1 MEYLGII
8 WDIIKLVPKAYSAIL
23 EWWNFKRPAS
33 KVLGRIINKKIEVK
47 IFIKDFIVNDNVHS
61 SPKLSSVEGPT
72 TQLHPNIEKVW
83 AEAEARGVA
92 ELLNLLGNMG
102 KRSNLEIV
110 EMSSGYDT
118 WDKDM
123 IVLGT
128 QAKKCMDFYEVM
140 ENVAYSV
147 DEKDIYDKETSKVI
161 QRENGYGYGIVLKAR
176 NPQMEIGIGFLLGG
190 YGVLGT
196 QAAIYYFTKNI
207 AELGRLFGDK
217 YFGII
222 VRAKVS
228 AGKQSVNR
236 LTKYDQVFN

>member
-8 WDIIKLVPKAYSAIL
+8 WDIIKSIPKAYEAIL

-47 IFIKDFIVNDNVHS
+47 IFVKDFIVPNNVSS

-110 EMSSGYDT
+110 EMSSGFDM
-118 WDKDM
+118 WNKDM
-123 IVLGT
+123 IVLGA
-128 QAKKCMDFYEVM
+128 QAMKCMDFYEVM

-147 DEKDIYDKETSKVI
+147 DEMNIYDKETGKVI
-161 QRENGYGYGIVLKAR
+161 QRENGYGYGLILKTK
-176 NPQMEIGIGFLLGG
+176 NPQIENGIGFLLGG

-207 AELGRLFGDK
+207 ANLGKLFSDK

-222 VRAKVS
+222 VRAKIS
-228 AGKQSVNR
+228 AGKQSAKR
-236 LTKYDQVFN
+236 LTKYDKVFN